1 MTKHLWY
8 LKSFLLLTI
17 LLSIFVFFSIVKAEE
32 IKINM
37 NKIAYIESSNNSLA
51 YNPKTK
57 ATGLYGITPICLLE
71 FNKFK
76 GKDYTLFSLFNS
88 KRNYEVAYWYMNIR
102 IPAMLKYYGKLDT
115 IRNRL
120 ICYNAG
126 INYVV
131 KDLPLKK
138 ETINYV
144 KKYFNQ

>member
-1 MTKHLWY
+1 MKWINLFI
-8 LKSFLLLTI
+8 FLFLYPI
-17 LLSIFVFFSIVKAEE
+17 LCYGNE
-32 IKINM
+32 IKINLD
-37 NKIAYIESSNNSLA
+37 IISFLESSNNPLA
-51 YNPKTK
+51 YNSKTK
-57 ATGLYGITPICLLE
+57 ATGLYQITPICLLE

-76 GKDYTLFSLFNS
+76 GKDYTLFSLFNP

-120 ICYNAG
+120 ICYNSG